1 MEEEIKR
8 RSPPEYIRGQ
18 FSPYC
23 YDAVWTLAYA
33 LNDTLQGLLDQYNMN
48 NKQLQ
53 DVTVLVSL

>member
-33 LNDTLQGLLDQYNMN
+33 LNDTLQGLLDQYNM
-48 NKQLQ
+48 L
-53 DVTVLVSL
+53 